1 MTTIAY
7 DGRYIA
13 CDSQETMGTAKTLCI
28 KYAIVDQDFVAFASG
43 TSTAGLKA
51 IDYIKRSI
59 VTAYNGQVIN
69 FPEKMFSDEERFT
82 VWVVNL
88 HNGVVSEFTND
99 GMSSACLINN
109 DALGTGRDFALTAMY
124 LGKSAREAV
133 QVASQLDCYTGGKIH
148 VFDTK
153 TGTFIEGGEHLNAP
167 AWNAVPSEV

>member
-13 CDSQETMGTAKTLCI
+13 CDSQETMGNAKTLCT
-28 KYAIVDQDFVAFASG
+28 KFVVVNQDFVAFTAG

-51 IDYIKRSI
+51 VDHIKSALI
-59 VTAYNGQVIN
+59 FAETGKVIN
-69 FPEKMFSDEERFT
+69 FPDALFSDEENFT
-82 VWVVNL
+82 VWLANL
-88 HNGVVSEFTND
+88 HNGVISEFTKD
-99 GMSSACLINN
+99 GMSSTGLINV

-167 AWNAVPSEV
+167 SWNAVPSEV